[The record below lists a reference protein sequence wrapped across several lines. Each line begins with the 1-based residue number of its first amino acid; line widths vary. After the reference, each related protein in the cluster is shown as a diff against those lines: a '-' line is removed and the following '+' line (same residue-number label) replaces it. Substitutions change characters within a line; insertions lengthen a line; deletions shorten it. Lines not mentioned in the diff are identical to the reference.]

1 MMTMKAPVMR
11 RLAIT
16 ARGMVTRGFLASPPR
31 VVALSNPTREKT
43 VITTARL
50 RSCRVM
56 PCALSWVGSDGKPC
70 LNKMTAARAR
80 MQATEAPSKARV
92 NRDEILMSL

>member
-1 MMTMKAPVMR
+1 V
-11 RLAIT
+11 
-16 ARGMVTRGFLASPPR
+16 RGAEDLDVAHEHHEGTGDEQAGDHGPGMLISGLRASPPR

-56 PCALSWVGSDGKPC
+56 PCTFSCAVSVGS
-70 LNKMTAARAR
+70 RA
-80 MQATEAPSKARV
+80 
-92 NRDEILMSL
+92 